1 MSICMKV
8 LNIWYFFRI
17 RAILERKVNIFAGRT
32 GLQRMYSYMYTYTNA
47 FTFTSL
53 YSRPADHYFVDF
65 DCREL
70 HH

>member
-32 GLQRMYSYMYTYTNA
+32 GLQRMYSYVY
-47 FTFTSL
+47 L
-53 YSRPADHYFVDF
+53 Y
-65 DCREL
+65 
-70 HH
+70 